1 MHPLNVCNTLGLLAF
16 LFFLGGG
23 GGWREELHFSWHLFS
38 LSLKENKGRKRGD
51 WYLKQISTDLKH
63 GSKMDM
69 EK

>member
-1 MHPLNVCNTLGLLAF
+1 MVGGKNF
-16 LFFLGGG
+16 IFLGI
-23 GGWREELHFSWHLFS
+23 L

-51 WYLKQISTDLKH
+51 WYLKQVSTDLKH